1 MLKTRILTAIIL
13 IALFIPALFYLP
25 AIFWAM
31 LLLGLTIVASREWC
45 RLAKFTTHQTILY
58 LISTTLLGGELL
70 LIISEAVTIN
80 PNNTS
85 MIWIYVVSCIFWG
98 GVAPILLWK
107 FYAVK
112 SVSLL
117 MLMGWLILLPTCLA
131 LYQLR
136 AIDPWL
142 LLGSMGVVWV
152 SDIAAYFVGRSFG
165 KHKLAP
171 NISPGKTWEGVAGAL
186 IVVVCYAL
194 IWGQFIGKGDN
205 ILIINLVLLSLLLA
219 GLGIIGDLFE
229 SLMKRQA
236 GVKDSGNIFPGHG
249 GILDRID
256 ALTSTL
262 PIAVLAFLIF
272 YSFELSQ

>member
-58 LISTTLLGGELL
+58 LILTTLLGGELL
-70 LIISEAVTIN
+70 LIISEVVTIN

-85 MIWIYVVSCIFWG
+85 MMWIYVVSCIFWG

-236 GVKDSGNIFPGHG
+236 GVKDSGNILPGHG

-272 YSFELSQ
+272 YSFEL

>member
-58 LISTTLLGGELL
+58 LILTTLLGGELL

-85 MIWIYVVSCIFWG
+85 MMWIYVVSCIFWG

-236 GVKDSGNIFPGHG
+236 GVKDSGNILPGHG

-272 YSFELSQ
+272 YSFEL